1 MLLLLIELLKEI
13 TYDKNNLTTR
23 FNKPFIN
30 LCVII
35 IKSKD
40 MKRILSILIVGLFLI
55 SGSGTALADH
65 HRHYKFGSGYTEYRH
80 SKHHD
85 DDDDYKKH
93 FKKQRE
99 KEKKYYKKQREREKK
114 YYKKVYGHKHRHY
127 DHDKQ
132 LRKMIRYAA
141 RGGRDVHVW
150 RVSDDTYVVKYYR
163 GGHYYTQRLYPYTGR
178 YGSRGIINVN
188 WSPESYWTLLPSI
201 NINIP
206 IN

>member
-1 MLLLLIELLKEI
+1 
-13 TYDKNNLTTR
+13 
-23 FNKPFIN
+23 
-30 LCVII
+30 
-35 IKSKD
+35 
-40 MKRILSILIVGLFLI
+40 MKRIFSILIIGLFLI
-55 SGSGTALADH
+55 SGSGTAFADH
-65 HRHYKFGSGYTEYRH
+65 HHYKFGRSISEYRH

-85 DDDDYKKH
+85 DDDDDYKKH
-93 FKKQRE
+93 YKKHRE
-99 KEKKYYKKQREREKK
+99 KEKKYYKKLREREKK
-114 YYKKVYGHKHRHY
+114 YYKKVYGHKHKHHGY

-206 IN
+206 VN